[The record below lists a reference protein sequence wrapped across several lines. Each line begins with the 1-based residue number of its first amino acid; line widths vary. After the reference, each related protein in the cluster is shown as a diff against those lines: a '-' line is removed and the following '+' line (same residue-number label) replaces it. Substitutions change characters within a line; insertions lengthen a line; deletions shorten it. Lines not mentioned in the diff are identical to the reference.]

1 MKFLRFTPKER
12 YEELIGVLSKDE
24 KEVFDL
30 NFFELGKKY
39 SSMQEIIENFNE
51 VELKIVRNLLSGNLN
66 GQGKYKLEEVK
77 ILSPLKKTIHDIIC
91 SGFNYADHL
100 KEIKKDS
107 SNKVMNSVY
116 FSKRAT
122 KLLGLDDEID
132 GHLDLDPALDYEVE
146 LAVII
151 GKTGKKIKK
160 EEVEDYIFGYTIMN
174 DVSARTLQGKHRQW
188 YIGKSLDTFTCLG
201 PVIVTKDELPMP
213 LNLEIKSILNGE
225 VRQHSNTNLMIRG
238 VAELINEISQGI
250 TLEPGDIIATGTCSG
265 VGVGFDPPKYMK
277 SGDII
282 ECQIEK
288 IGTLRNKI
296 K

>member
-1 MKFLRFTPKER
+1 MKFLRFTPKEK

-51 VELKIVRNLLSGNLN
+51 VELKIVKNLLSGNLN

-77 ILSPLKKTIHDIIC
+77 ILSPLKRTVHDIIC

-225 VRQHSNTNLMIRG
+225 LRQHSNTNLMIHG

>member
-1 MKFLRFTPKER
+1 MKFLRFTPKEK

-77 ILSPLKKTIHDIIC
+77 ILSPLKRTIHDIIC
-91 SGFNYADHL
+91 VGFNYADHL

-107 SNKVMNSVY
+107 SNKVTNSVY

-122 KLLGLDDEID
+122 KLIGLDDEIN
-132 GHLDLDPALDYEVE
+132 GHLDLDSALDYEVE

-151 GKTGKKIKK
+151 GKTGTKIKK
-160 EEVEDYIFGYTIMN
+160 EEVENYIFGYTIMN

-188 YIGKSLDTFTCLG
+188 YIGKSLDTFTSLG
-201 PVIVTKDELPMP
+201 PVIVTKDELPLP
-213 LNLEIKSILNGE
+213 LHLEIKSILNGE
-225 VRQHSNTNLMIRG
+225 LRQLSNTKLMIRN

-265 VGVGFDPPKYMK
+265 VGVGFEPPRYMK